1 MAKDYLWS
9 ELNVDF
15 IRVVLVSVF
24 ILQIAHELHDLL
36 LRPFFERVTLFI
48 LQVLVEKLVM
58 EIEVAFGKD
67 LKERFAIEVYV
78 LVLLVGLVVDVGICE
93 AELWRRYPL
102 DMISPL
108 HSLPAIVL
116 TPWILMMSPHF
127 IVYCS
132 YDMQDISQI
141 IKYNTLPTRITN
153 TSFALGLSWFGQK
166 ADYPRGTIN
175 WLRKCLSM
183 LFYELCSASMQ
194 QFVLAY
200 ILPFVLLLRVIWRYS
215 HQFYITINNLSFLS
229 LFVTNALLAFQ
240 LQI

>member
-1 MAKDYLWS
+1 M
-9 ELNVDF
+9 
-15 IRVVLVSVF
+15 VLVSVF

-58 EIEVAFGKD
+58 EIEVAFGQD

-116 TPWILMMSPHF
+116 TP
-127 IVYCS
+127 
-132 YDMQDISQI
+132 
-141 IKYNTLPTRITN
+141 
-153 TSFALGLSWFGQK
+153 
-166 ADYPRGTIN
+166 
-175 WLRKCLSM
+175 
-183 LFYELCSASMQ
+183 
-194 QFVLAY
+194 
-200 ILPFVLLLRVIWRYS
+200 
-215 HQFYITINNLSFLS
+215 
-229 LFVTNALLAFQ
+229 
-240 LQI
+240 

>member
-48 LQVLVEKLVM
+48 LQVLVKKLVM

-166 ADYPRGTIN
+166 AD
-175 WLRKCLSM
+175 
-183 LFYELCSASMQ
+183 
-194 QFVLAY
+194 
-200 ILPFVLLLRVIWRYS
+200 
-215 HQFYITINNLSFLS
+215 
-229 LFVTNALLAFQ
+229 
-240 LQI
+240 